1 MLNKQKMIGT
11 YELWE
16 QEIRDHTVSE
26 ALRLN
31 VSLEGVKGAITQN
44 QTGPL
49 KKDGWIRPG
58 TGVRQNDSP
67 DF

>member
-1 MLNKQKMIGT
+1 MNFGNRKS
-11 YELWE
+11 
-16 QEIRDHTVSE
+16 DHTVSE
-26 ALRLN
+26 ALQLN

-58 TGVRQNDSP
+58 TGVKQNDSP